1 MKLLLDQGLPP
12 LTAELLRRQGIDAIY
27 VSEIGWARAE
37 DTKIIE
43 LAQAN
48 DRIIVTL
55 DADYHAAI
63 ALTSSPSP
71 SVIWIRVV
79 NLRASEY
86 VEIIMPILNEYKEM
100 LINGILITIRSDRQV
115 KTRLLPIIL
124 DTL

>member
-1 MKLLLDQGLPP
+1 LLDQGLPP
-12 LTAELLRRQGIDAIY
+12 MTAELLRGKGIDTVH

-43 LAQAN
+43 LAQTN
-48 DRIIVTL
+48 DRVIVTL

-63 ALTSSPSP
+63 ALTSAPSP

-79 NLRASEY
+79 NLRAAEY
-86 VEIIMPILNEYKEM
+86 VEIIMPILNEHKEM
-100 LINGILITIRSDRQV
+100 LITGILITIRSDRQV

>member
-1 MKLLLDQGLPP
+1 M
-12 LTAELLRRQGIDAIY
+12 TAELLRGKGIDTVH

-43 LAQAN
+43 LAQTN

-63 ALTSSPSP
+63 ALTSAPLP

-79 NLRASEY
+79 NLRAAEY

-115 KTRLLPIIL
+115 KTRLLPIII
-124 DTL
+124 DTP

>member
-12 LTAELLRRQGIDAIY
+12 LTAELLRGQGLDAVH
-27 VSEIGWARAE
+27 VSEVGLSRAE
-37 DTKIIE
+37 DLRIIE
-43 LAQAN
+43 LAQTE

-55 DADYHAAI
+55 DADYHASI
-63 ALTSSPSP
+63 SLTSAPSP

-100 LINGILITIRSDRQV
+100 LINGVLITIRFDRKV
-115 KTRLLPIIL
+115 KARLLPIII
-124 DTL
+124 DTP